1 MILLRLL
8 VAVVAGFAALLGL
21 FLWALLGLARFALA
35 LAAGVFFLW
44 ALIAGV
50 LYLCTD
56 DPAFLRGFFRML
68 GMGAVPFALM
78 LALMFAAEEAKDARL
93 RFLQRRRKPP
103 RATDAA
109 FRE

>member
-1 MILLRLL
+1 MILVRLV

-21 FLWALLGLARFALA
+21 FLWALLGLAVLALA
-35 LAAGVFFLW
+35 GAAGVFFLW

-50 LYLCTD
+50 LYLGTD
-56 DPAFLRGFFRML
+56 DPAFLRGFWKML

-78 LALMFAAEEAKDARL
+78 LVLMFATEEAKDAWR
-93 RFLQRRRKPP
+93 RFLDRRRKA
-103 RATDAA
+103 RLADAP